1 MKTNHRIRRHAND
14 ISKILILA
22 ISTFIPELS
31 SASPEN
37 ILSMHAFS
45 GDYQLTVSVAVETGW
60 IELFYSF
67 LPVLVGLLIFILII
81 RFVVFGK
88 TETK

>member
-1 MKTNHRIRRHAND
+1 MGKNHEIRPYA
-14 ISKILILA
+14 IGTIKMLMLA
-22 ISTFIPELS
+22 ISTFIPALS

-45 GDYQLTVSVAVETGW
+45 GDFQLTVSVAVETGW

-67 LPVLVGLLIFILII
+67 LPALVGLLTFTLII
-81 RFVVFGK
+81 KFVVFGK
-88 TETK
+88 IKTK